1 MATSV
6 DDLSD
11 RQHAILSLARGAG
24 RVVVEDLA
32 AKFAVSPQTIRK
44 DLNLLCDRRLL
55 ARLHGGA
62 TLASGVENLA
72 YAARRALAHQEKR
85 RIGARC
91 AALIPNGSSLF
102 INIGT
107 TTEEV
112 ARALTGHQDLL
123 VVTNNLHVVSI
134 LLPCAGVEVV
144 VAGGPVRRSDGGIA
158 GEATVDL
165 VSQFKL
171 DFAVV
176 GASALDEDGSLLDF
190 DYREV
195 RVARAILGNA
205 RHPILVADAGKFE
218 RSAPVRIGHVSQLHC
233 VVTDCP
239 PPDRFVA
246 ACREA
251 GTGIEIADPPAE
263 GTRCE
268 MAAAENET
276 R

>member
-1 MATSV
+1 MALSLV
-6 DDLSD
+6 ELSD
-11 RQHAILSLARGAG
+11 RQHAILALARGAG

-32 AKFAVSPQTIRK
+32 VRFGVSPQTIRK

-72 YAARRALAHQEKR
+72 YAARRALAHEEKR
-85 RIGARC
+85 RIAARC
-91 AALIPNGSSLF
+91 AALIPDGSSLF

-134 LLPCAGVEVV
+134 LLPCAGVAVV

-233 VVTDCP
+233 VVTDRP
-239 PPDRFVA
+239 PPARFLA

-251 GTGIEIADPPAE
+251 GASVEVAAAPEGGGEHETGPAE
-263 GTRCE
+263 S
-268 MAAAENET
+268 ET
-276 R
+276 